1 MVLTECS
8 GCAWNRG
15 GAYVSAVMVKVVD
28 AEPELLVEASTGAAV
43 EQQRRPVGIE
53 VVVDLLCHCDEHL
66 RRSMRATSGAG

>member
-43 EQQRRPVGIE
+43 EQSINASNI
-53 VVVDLLCHCDEHL
+53 
-66 RRSMRATSGAG
+66 RSWVSSHVLPCSEL